1 MLAAARPSGDRDF
14 DVARFSGAVDCP
26 DDRIN
31 GTLDSRPAGRGKGD
45 DRDAPSGEVLLML
58 QVQVGCDK
66 DSEAFSLGDVEQLTV
81 REASPA
87 AFVGG
92 CDLVPR

>member
-1 MLAAARPSGDRDF
+1 
-14 DVARFSGAVDCP
+14 
-26 DDRIN
+26 
-31 GTLDSRPAGRGKGD
+31 
-45 DRDAPSGEVLLML
+45 ML